1 MYRQLASVLEQQFG
15 HQYPDLVISGE
26 NYNPGSFRLEI
37 SQALGMVKMI
47 IIAMVVFNFN
57 PWVYMELGP
66 TPSYVSWALENK
78 IYACLMTFF
87 LINAVETQLI
97 SSGAFEVTVNGEK
110 VWSKIESGG
119 APQPV
124 TLVNLIREKLKQQSN
139 RISDQVEMDLRD
151 QL

>member
-15 HQYPDLVISGE
+15 HQYPDLVIAGE

-37 SQALGMVKMI
+37 SQLLGMVKMI
-47 IIAMVVFNFN
+47 LIAMIVFNFN
-57 PWVYMELGP
+57 PWTYMELGP
-66 TPSYVSWALENK
+66 TPGFVSWALENK

-110 VWSKIESGG
+110 GEMEQERTDRNTMTLESFQFGPNWSQGEL
-119 APQPV
+119 PNQE
-124 TLVNLIREKLKQQSN
+124 LC
-139 RISDQVEMDLRD
+139 
-151 QL
+151 

>member
-1 MYRQLASVLEQQFG
+1 MYRQLASVMEQQFG
-15 HQYPDLVISGE
+15 HQFPDLVITGE

-37 SQALGMVKMI
+37 SQVLGMVKMI

-66 TPSYVSWALENK
+66 TPGFVSWALENK

-110 VWSKIESGG
+110 GKKIINT
-119 APQPV
+119 V
-124 TLVNLIREKLKQQSN
+124 
-139 RISDQVEMDLRD
+139 DW
-151 QL
+151 